1 MSLVLDSSVTL
12 SWCFQ
17 DESTSATDEL
27 LDRVG
32 AIGAV
37 CPALWPLEV
46 SNGLL
51 MSERRGR
58 VDPLRRQQLLNFIRD
73 LPVEIDVDGVSRV
86 WGPINQ
92 LALRFTLTAYDAAY
106 LELAQ
111 RLELPL
117 ASLDQAMRSAADQ
130 LGISVL
136 P

>member
-58 VDPLRRQQLLNFIRD
+58 VDSLRRQQLLNFIRD

-117 ASLDQAMRSAADQ
+117 ASLDQAMRSAAYQ

>member
-58 VDPLRRQQLLNFIRD
+58 VDPRRRQQLLNFIRD

-92 LALRFTLTAYDAAY
+92 LALRFTLTAYDTAY

-111 RLELPL
+111 RLALPL
-117 ASLDQAMRSAADQ
+117 ASLDQAMRSAAYQ

>member
-37 CPALWPLEV
+37 CPAPWPLEV
-46 SNGLL
+46 SSGLL

-58 VDPLRRQQLLNFIRD
+58 VDPRRRQQLLNFIRD

-130 LGISVL
+130 LRISVL